1 MAPRNSSTES
11 VFHFSMAIS
20 SSTSPSSSRSF
31 KTGSAPRRYL
41 IVRVGKE
48 SAFPLLMNA
57 CSCGHR
63 GNFHPQSSRR
73 AAAYFLAA
81 TLPPVSSWQHFEQD
95 GSNAFSPNWDKSL
108 QDEQSKFAEENPASR
123 HCSIPHKSAPTSLAN
138 VEAKFHKQIKS
149 IWMSKRSSILESFER
164 TKIVLI

>member
-63 GNFHPQSSRR
+63 GNFHLRCRRGGDGKVRFGHPIRAHAMLFLYNHTGYPRSPTNQIETMVSIQFSSLFMFQQHEHHPKLTRR
-73 AAAYFLAA
+73 
-81 TLPPVSSWQHFEQD
+81 VR
-95 GSNAFSPNWDKSL
+95 
-108 QDEQSKFAEENPASR
+108 DER
-123 HCSIPHKSAPTSLAN
+123 RRTS
-138 VEAKFHKQIKS
+138 
-149 IWMSKRSSILESFER
+149 
-164 TKIVLI
+164 